1 MAEGRRVLII
11 GGGIAG
17 LCAALALRRVGVAV
31 EIAEIDPRW
40 AFDDF
45 GVIVHSNF
53 IRAMAALGVASEA
66 VALGFPYNGVDLL
79 DLAGNTVGRIDGLR
93 LAGPEYPSDLGVP
106 MPSLHKVLASAALAA
121 GTEVRLGVTFRE
133 VRQHP
138 DRVTVTFTDG
148 SVSSYD
154 LVVGADGVH
163 STLRSLIFGEQYE
176 PQATGYFRWRCKVP
190 RPKELTRALSFA
202 GLPTGG
208 RCGFLP
214 LSASTGCVMMLVREA
229 PDAFYSQ
236 DELADV
242 ARAHLAPCGGIM
254 GQLRDSITDS
264 SKVVCRPL
272 ELLVMPAP
280 WYKGRVLLIGD
291 AAHAMSAHLAQ
302 GAAQAA
308 EDGVVL
314 GELMGQDI
322 PIPQIL
328 ASFMERRFRRCRYLA
343 EAAAQVDQW
352 FGRPAS
358 SEQVI
363 RVTRRMMELTSDA
376 I

>member
-11 GGGIAG
+11 GGGVAG

-66 VALGFPYNGVDLL
+66 VALGFPYHGIELL
-79 DLAGNTVGRIDGLR
+79 DLAGNSVGHIESVR
-93 LAGPEYPSDLGVP
+93 LAGAEYPSELGMS

-121 GTEVRLGVTFRE
+121 GADVRLGVTFRE
-133 VRQHP
+133 LRQHP
-138 DRVTVTFTDG
+138 DRVSVTFTDG
-148 SVSSYD
+148 SVGSYD

-163 STLRSLIFGEQYE
+163 SGVRSVVFGEHLE
-176 PQATGYFRWRCKVP
+176 PHATGYFRWRCKVP
-190 RPKELTRALSFA
+190 RPKALIRALSCA
-202 GLPTGG
+202 GLPGRG

-214 LSASTGCVMMLVREA
+214 LTASTGCVTMLVRE
-229 PDAFYSQ
+229 PPGAFYSQ

-242 ARAHLAPCGGIM
+242 ARQHLADCDGVM

-272 ELLVMPAP
+272 ELLMVPAP
-280 WYKGRVLLIGD
+280 WYRGRVLLIGD

-314 GELMGQDI
+314 GELMGQGLSV
-322 PIPQIL
+322 PQVL
-328 ASFMERRFRRCRYLA
+328 NSFMERRFSRCCALA

-352 FGRPAS
+352 VGRWG
-358 SEQVI
+358 SEEEVAM
-363 RVTRRMMELTSDA
+363 VTRRMMEITSDA
-376 I
+376 M